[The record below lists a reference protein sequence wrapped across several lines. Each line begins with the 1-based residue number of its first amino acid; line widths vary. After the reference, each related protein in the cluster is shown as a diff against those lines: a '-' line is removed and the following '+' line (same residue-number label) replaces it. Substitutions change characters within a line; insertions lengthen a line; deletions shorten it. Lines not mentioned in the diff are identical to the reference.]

1 MQRIALGLA
10 ALLVTGTVAFAAG
23 PAKTM
28 DTAAGKVW
36 ADDKGMTLYTFDDDR
51 KAKSNCYDD
60 CAKGWPPFVAAAD
73 AKPEGKWTIIDRTD
87 GTKMWAYDGKP
98 LYTWFKDTKPGD
110 VTGDLVEGLWH
121 VAIAE

>member
-1 MQRIALGLA
+1 MERIALGIA
-10 ALLVTGTVAFAAG
+10 ALLVASTVAFAAG

-36 ADDKGMTLYTFDDDR
+36 TDDKGMTLYTFDDDR
-51 KAKSNCYDD
+51 KGKSNCYDD
-60 CAKGWPPFVAAAD
+60 CAKGWPPFTAAAD

-110 VTGDLVEGLWH
+110 VTGDMVEGLWH
-121 VAIAE
+121 VANSE